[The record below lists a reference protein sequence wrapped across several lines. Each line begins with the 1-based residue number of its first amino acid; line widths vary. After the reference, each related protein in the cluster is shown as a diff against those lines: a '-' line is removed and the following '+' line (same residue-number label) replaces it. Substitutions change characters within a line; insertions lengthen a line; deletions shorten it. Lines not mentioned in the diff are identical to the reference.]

1 MKKQPQYPIK
11 IYKKD
16 KKIIIQKGKV
26 VLELEDGDEIIIIQK
41 LLKV

>member
-1 MKKQPQYPIK
+1 MKKQSKYQIK
-11 IYKKD
+11 IYRKD
-16 KKIIIQKGKV
+16 KKIIIEKGKV